1 MMRWLILV
9 ISAFVIG
16 GASALAFGRLRPQTH
31 DIGALFGDALVGLV
45 VLVMVMVVG
54 WFKFIR

>member
-1 MMRWLILV
+1 MMQWLILI

-16 GASALAFGRLRPQTH
+16 CASASAFSRLRPQTH
-31 DIGALFGDALVGLV
+31 NIGALFGDALVGLV